1 MAIKAKGTPKVNVSY
16 EGEETGN
23 GGLLEFVLTI
33 AGLATILPIIFKI
46 TLWEAIRAWWALVW

>member
-1 MAIKAKGTPKVNVSY
+1 MAIKAKGNPKVTVAY

-33 AGLATILPIIFKI
+33 AGIATILPIIFKV
-46 TLWEAIRAWWALVW
+46 TLWEAVQAWWAIV